1 MSSPYRG
8 SRLGTRFGPYEL
20 KSLIGVGGMGEVYR
34 AYDTIK
40 GRTVAVKL
48 LRAEMAA
55 DPAYQE
61 RFRRESRM
69 AARLQEP
76 HVIPV
81 HDFGDIGGVLYIDM
95 RLVEG
100 ANLKDVLLSGGPLEP
115 KRAASIVAQVAAALD
130 AAHADGLVH
139 RDIKPENVLLTADD
153 FAYLADFGI
162 AHAGGDAS
170 VTMTGT
176 IVGSSAYMAAER
188 FNGGRV
194 GPAADV
200 YSLTCVLHECL
211 TGRPPFE
218 AADLVH
224 LMSAHML
231 SPPPRPSI
239 MRRGISRA
247 FDDVIARG
255 MAKEPAG
262 RFPSAG
268 EMARAATAAA
278 DVPQE
283 PVAVA
288 ERPERPSTTRQFST
302 VYPNPHATGHVPYP
316 PNPQPVPPPPPPS
329 RRRRFGTGH
338 VVLVAATIL
347 IFGVA
352 AVLAA
357 VLVIG
362 NNRSGTPP
370 RTSLAAPP
378 TSTSTTTSAAA
389 SGPAADAQGFV
400 GHAARCES
408 GDSPA
413 VMIRTASSLAVVCR
427 TGRGVFYYH
436 GERLSDGA
444 NLRLANAVPS
454 ADGFDATNPADGARY
469 EVRPDRLTIISNG
482 HVDSSEPALPIASG

>member
-1 MSSPYRG
+1 
-8 SRLGTRFGPYEL
+8 
-20 KSLIGVGGMGEVYR
+20 
-34 AYDTIK
+34 
-40 GRTVAVKL
+40 
-48 LRAEMAA
+48 
-55 DPAYQE
+55 
-61 RFRRESRM
+61 
-69 AARLQEP
+69 
-76 HVIPV
+76 VIPV

-100 ANLKDVLLSGGPLEP
+100 ANLKDVLQSGGPLEP

-170 VTMTGT
+170 VTMTGS

-188 FNGGRV
+188 FDGGRV

-268 EMARAATAAA
+268 ELARAATAAA
-278 DVPQE
+278 DVVERPQE
-283 PVAVA
+283 PIVVAERP

-316 PNPQPVPPPPPPS
+316 PNPQPVPPPPPIRAPEPPS
-329 RRRRFGTGH
+329 RRRRFGTGP

-362 NNRSGTPP
+362 NNRSGAPP
-370 RTSLAAPP
+370 RTSLAAPPP

-427 TGRGVFYYH
+427 TGQGAFYYH

>member
-1 MSSPYRG
+1 
-8 SRLGTRFGPYEL
+8 
-20 KSLIGVGGMGEVYR
+20 
-34 AYDTIK
+34 
-40 GRTVAVKL
+40 
-48 LRAEMAA
+48 
-55 DPAYQE
+55 
-61 RFRRESRM
+61 
-69 AARLQEP
+69 
-76 HVIPV
+76 
-81 HDFGDIGGVLYIDM
+81 
-95 RLVEG
+95 
-100 ANLKDVLLSGGPLEP
+100 
-115 KRAASIVAQVAAALD
+115 
-130 AAHADGLVH
+130 
-139 RDIKPENVLLTADD
+139 
-153 FAYLADFGI
+153 
-162 AHAGGDAS
+162 
-170 VTMTGT
+170 
-176 IVGSSAYMAAER
+176 MAAER

-378 TSTSTTTSAAA
+378 TSTSPTTSAAA

-427 TGRGVFYYH
+427 TGQGAFYYH

>member
-1 MSSPYRG
+1 
-8 SRLGTRFGPYEL
+8 
-20 KSLIGVGGMGEVYR
+20 
-34 AYDTIK
+34 
-40 GRTVAVKL
+40 
-48 LRAEMAA
+48 
-55 DPAYQE
+55 
-61 RFRRESRM
+61 
-69 AARLQEP
+69 
-76 HVIPV
+76 
-81 HDFGDIGGVLYIDM
+81 
-95 RLVEG
+95 
-100 ANLKDVLLSGGPLEP
+100 
-115 KRAASIVAQVAAALD
+115 
-130 AAHADGLVH
+130 
-139 RDIKPENVLLTADD
+139 
-153 FAYLADFGI
+153 
-162 AHAGGDAS
+162 
-170 VTMTGT
+170 
-176 IVGSSAYMAAER
+176 
-188 FNGGRV
+188 
-194 GPAADV
+194 V

-427 TGRGVFYYH
+427 TGQGAFYYH